1 MSLKQVLAILGVLT
15 LTLLITIGGFLW
27 LYKARP
33 EMLGLPTAKK
43 PADSLATTL
52 VDSVALVRKAEEEE
66 QKKEQERWK
75 KQVDSLHQA
84 LGQTQHSLSNS
95 SLAFDS
101 LKNEIKVLQ
110 EKQDKDDT
118 NFALKMDSL
127 TRANYQTFAK
137 IYDNTN
143 PPEVAQILQNIDG
156 REAAVILKMM
166 KKKQAGKV
174 LESMNPERAANI
186 LRLSSFDF

>member
-1 MSLKQVLAILGVLT
+1 MSLKQVLVILGVLT
-15 LTLLITIGGFLW
+15 LTLLMTIGGLVW
-27 LYKARP
+27 VYKSRP
-33 EMLGLPTAKK
+33 EMLGMPSVKK
-43 PADSLATTL
+43 PADSLAHPVL
-52 VDSVALVRKAEEEE
+52 DSVAFFRKVEE
-66 QKKEQERWK
+66 QKKKVEAQWK
-75 KQVDSLHQA
+75 KQVDSLHKA
-84 LGQTQHSLSNS
+84 LGQTQNSLSGTSS
-95 SLAFDS
+95 SLDS
-101 LKNEIKVLQ
+101 LKNEIKALQ
-110 EKQDKDDT
+110 TKQDKEET

-174 LESMNPERAANI
+174 LEAMNPERAANI